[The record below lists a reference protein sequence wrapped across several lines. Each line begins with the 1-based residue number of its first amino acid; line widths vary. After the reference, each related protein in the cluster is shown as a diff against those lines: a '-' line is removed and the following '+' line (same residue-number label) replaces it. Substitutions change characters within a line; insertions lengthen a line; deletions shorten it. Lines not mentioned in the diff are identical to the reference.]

1 MKPTKTDDS
10 FVVDDLIEIMN
21 EHAGINTLLDAIKY
35 CIYNWRNEIVI
46 NIDSW
51 HVIEEEGLDIIYAE
65 YISWSL
71 S

>member
-1 MKPTKTDDS
+1 MKAKQVEDS

-35 CIYNWRNEIVI
+35 CVYNWRNEII
-46 NIDSW
+46 FDFDSYS
-51 HVIEEEGLDIIYAE
+51 VVEEDGLEIICVSYK
-65 YISWSL
+65 SWSL